1 MDLVNGIPYPVCI
14 IVLPTVFR
22 NKLRR
27 RSFFV
32 HTGEVFRPARRGET
46 VSKKHRPYKARQQFF
61 SPAAA
66 AHKSGAGYHSSLS
79 WETLP
84 QAKNKGISE

>member
-1 MDLVNGIPYPVCI
+1 MHHSSSDGFSQQAPEKIFFRPY
-14 IVLPTVFR
+14 
-22 NKLRR
+22 R
-27 RSFFV
+27 RSLPPR
-32 HTGEVFRPARRGET
+32 TKGET